1 MSANKYL
8 KYPKYWKSLWN
19 DNWNSK
25 QFCLTTKKSVYL
37 QIYQKIYIYNVNYN
51 INILYIVYKV

>member
-8 KYPKYWKSLWN
+8 KYQKYWKSLWN
-19 DNWNSK
+19 DNWK
-25 QFCLTTKKSVYL
+25 QQTILFNNKISVYL

-51 INILYIVYKV
+51 IINIFYI